1 MSSHPNPTSRQAG
14 GTKQPRFAQPVN
26 NVRALDVDLAIDPA
40 YNTFLQRLASPLR
53 PFVSCVDGQAH
64 PDFPP
69 NLLAYHLLT
78 AEQLDNLALH
88 YHQVFPPIHETACYP
103 RPIPAWIG
111 AEDEANIDLETKRR
125 RFGHFIGLQGC
136 DTPVTA
142 ERATSPSNPLVY
154 RPELDTS
161 ESCLS
166 GAPLPFYGPRELRSA
181 DTDGV
186 NQMLAHMEREWKEAL
201 RCAQEEEGEGILG
214 PK

>member
-1 MSSHPNPTSRQAG
+1 MSSHPNPTS
-14 GTKQPRFAQPVN
+14 TKQPRLAQPVN
-26 NVRALDVDLAIDPA
+26 NVRALDVDLAMDPA
-40 YNTFLQRLASPLR
+40 YNSFLQHLATPLR
-53 PFVSCVDGQAH
+53 PFVSCVDGHAH

-111 AEDEANIDLETKRR
+111 AKDEANVDLETKRR
-125 RFGHFIGLQGC
+125 RFGHFIGL
-136 DTPVTA
+136 DTPVTT
-142 ERATSPSNPLVY
+142 ERANPPSNPLVY
-154 RPELDTS
+154 RPELDMG

-166 GAPLPFYGPRELRSA
+166 DAPPRFHEPLEFTSA
-181 DTDGV
+181 DADGV
-186 NQMLAHMEREWKEAL
+186 DQMLAHMEREWKEAL
-201 RCAQEEEGEGILG
+201 RRAQEEKGEGLLG